1 MSAANNLASGLSGNR
16 PDDGVDETVGFQL
29 VQEEKPEEPKLE
41 ADEVLDETATCNKGG
56 SESEESGDDDEALL
70 ARLQTSGMP
79 TSKKET
85 AAVKPERR
93 RSGIPVIKPSG
104 SSPRSSRPLSG

>member
-16 PDDGVDETVGFQL
+16 PDDKVDETVGFQL

-41 ADEVLDETATCNKGG
+41 ADEVVAETATCNKGG

-70 ARLQTSGMP
+70 ARLQ
-79 TSKKET
+79 
-85 AAVKPERR
+85 V
-93 RSGIPVIKPSG
+93 
-104 SSPRSSRPLSG
+104 

>member
-16 PDDGVDETVGFQL
+16 TDDEVDETVGFQL

-41 ADEVLDETATCNKGG
+41 ADEVVDETATCNKGG

-70 ARLQTSGMP
+70 ARLQVWSLTHSLSQSRIVKVAFAKGLGASMP
-79 TSKKET
+79 ITT
-85 AAVKPERR
+85 RR
-93 RSGIPVIKPSG
+93 MVS
-104 SSPRSSRPLSG
+104 LYL